1 MLRDLPD
8 LLLESVVSKS
18 LKMERKR
25 NVSAKIENLE
35 SLRRV
40 TSPGDSTSHL
50 KRPNR
55 LQLPKNLKA
64 KAKLK
69 RRKRRRLTTK
79 LMEMVIF
86 KMVTQMLSKIMSHSA
101 APSPSL

>member
-1 MLRDLPD
+1 MLREDLRD
-8 LLLESVVSKS
+8 LLLELVASKS
-18 LKMERKR
+18 LKMLRKK
-25 NVSAKIENLE
+25 NVSVKIESPK

-40 TSPGDSTSHL
+40 TSPGDSINHL

-55 LQLPKNLKA
+55 LPRNPKA
-64 KAKLK
+64 K
-69 RRKRRRLTTK
+69 RRKRKRLTTK
-79 LMEMVIF
+79 LMQMVIF